1 MSNIDQVITITPQ
14 ITKFATE
21 SALTSYVSN
30 SVGERTR
37 LISEEKLMK
46 KMELI
51 KFAFKELPLG
61 SSTRSKIIIDSIVE
75 NDHKMKEF
83 YRSQNLT
90 ELEKFLVD
98 IWRDGNWWKYDL
110 IQDNI
115 ELIKDFPEAVLMLGD
130 LSTEKSVQ
138 SFLQQNITVSND
150 EFLKSLGKA
159 FSRLSVTDSNINLLK
174 HWFEAMH
181 FSHLAL
187 LYKTDDVVPDV
198 VKKVCSQ
205 LNEFYL
211 FNIDE
216 QTQFDW
222 LKDINNYLNNLK
234 DKDITVSVSLPNNP
248 IDLLLL
254 IDSRAFNTNALN
266 TSVIRFNK
274 KMLDKA
280 IEDCL
285 ENHTLSLE
293 QADYIKGSSVSDLYL
308 HAV

>member
-1 MSNIDQVITITPQ
+1 MSNINKVIIQ
-14 ITKFATE
+14 TKFATE
-21 SALTSYVSN
+21 SAVTKYVDD
-30 SVGERTR
+30 VVCERTKF
-37 LISEEKLMK
+37 ISEEILMK

-115 ELIKDFPEAVLMLGD
+115 NLIKDFPEAVLMLGD

-138 SFLQQNITVSND
+138 SFLRQNITVSNN

-159 FSRLSVTDSNINLLK
+159 FSKLSVTDSNITLLK
-174 HWFEAMH
+174 HWFESMH

-211 FNIDE
+211 FTIDE
-216 QTQFDW
+216 QTQIDW
-222 LKDINNYLNNLK
+222 MKGINTHLNNFK
-234 DKDITVSVSLPNNP
+234 DNDITVSVSLPNNP
-248 IDLLLL
+248 ICLLQQMKSNE
-254 IDSRAFNTNALN
+254 DSHTFN
-266 TSVIRFNK
+266 TSVIRFDKNI
-274 KMLDKA
+274 LYKA